1 MGEGDEFEMKAHI
14 QSDTV
19 FCPLCK
25 EGLGTIEIDCRTI
38 KNHYPQTIECHC
50 TKCDI
55 WFKIQEVTDEEKSE
69 MFNW

>member
-1 MGEGDEFEMKAHI
+1 MRRYIKSNEI
-14 QSDTV
+14 

-25 EGLGTIEIDCRTI
+25 KGLGTIEIDSRTI
-38 KNHYPQTIECHC
+38 PAKYPQKIKGHC

-55 WFKIQEVTDEEKSE
+55 WFSLQEVTDEEKTE